1 MISDPENAHGKR
13 CTTTTTTWLRM
24 EFPTHLE
31 LSTHAHSL
39 E

>member
-13 CTTTTTTWLRM
+13 CTTTTTWLRM